1 MRSVPLAAIA
11 VAFLALFARPA
22 GAESI
27 DVKPG
32 LWERT
37 VTMQMAMEL
46 PPLPDLSALPP
57 EQRALIERSLAAM
70 SGKPTTSRECVT
82 PAMLERWED
91 FQDPEPGS
99 DCQHRVLES
108 TRKTVRMAVTCD
120 GGATTGTMHFTASS
134 RERLDG
140 TIEMVN
146 REDGAERPMKMT
158 IASRWLG
165 ADCGDV
171 APE

>member
-46 PPLPDLSALPP
+46 PPLPDEAVDAL
-57 EQRALIERSLAAM
+57 A
-70 SGKPTTSRECVT
+70 TDT
-82 PAMLERWED
+82 
-91 FQDPEPGS
+91 PEP
-99 DCQHRVLES
+99 D
-108 TRKTVRMAVTCD
+108 A
-120 GGATTGTMHFTASS
+120 
-134 RERLDG
+134 RETNG
-140 TIEMVN
+140 
-146 REDGAERPMKMT
+146 
-158 IASRWLG
+158 
-165 ADCGDV
+165 
-171 APE
+171 